1 LKAARIFAL
10 TTTAAIIVRPRAEPI
25 DTSQAIS
32 VSGAYQEEDHVM
44 PNDKIPEQSEIGIE
58 PTSAGLK
65 RRDLL
70 LSGSSLV
77 AASAL
82 SAVGLTSSA
91 QAQQPATAPATGQ
104 KPNIV
109 VVMGDDIGWFNIG
122 AYHQGIMAGKTPNL
136 DKLAAE
142 GMRFTDYYAEA
153 SCTAGRAN
161 FITGELPIRTGLTTV
176 GQAGSP
182 IGMPAEA
189 PTIATALKSM
199 GYATGQF
206 GKNHLGDLNQFLP
219 TVHGF
224 DEFFGY
230 LYHLDAMEDPAHRNY
245 PQDLVA
251 TVGPRN
257 MVHSYAT
264 DTDDTTEMPRWGK
277 IGKQRIEDAGP
288 LYPKR
293 METVDDEIRDNAFKF
308 LDKAKAANKPFFLWL
323 NPTRMHVVTHLSEK
337 YESMRNSENGWSIQE
352 AGMAQLDDDVG
363 LLMKK
368 LKDMG
373 VDDNTIV
380 VFTTDNGAENFTWPD
395 GGNTPFAG
403 GKGTAMEGGF
413 RVPALLRWPGKVP
426 AGKVEN
432 GIFSGMD
439 WFPTFVAVAGNPNI
453 TAELLKGKEMGG
465 QTYKVHLD
473 GYDQTALITGKGPST
488 RHEVLYFTE
497 GTLSAVRIDD
507 YKYRFT
513 DQPGGWLGGT
523 VKVDWP
529 ILTNIR
535 LDPFERM
542 NLPNGA
548 NGSLAFY
555 NWFAY
560 EFWRF
565 QFVQKEIG
573 KLAQTAIEY
582 PPMQKG
588 ASFNLEAV
596 KAQIEKAI
604 AAHAK

>member
-1 LKAARIFAL
+1 VKKERKMPVDTREQGPSISTATPPGNGTLSRRNILLAGTAMAA
-10 TTTAAIIVRPRAEPI
+10 T
-25 DTSQAIS
+25 
-32 VSGAYQEEDHVM
+32 
-44 PNDKIPEQSEIGIE
+44 
-58 PTSAGLK
+58 
-65 RRDLL
+65 
-70 LSGSSLV
+70 
-77 AASAL
+77 AL
-82 SAVGLTSSA
+82 SAPSVVEQA
-91 QAQQPATAPATGQ
+91 QAQQPAPAPAAGS

-109 VVMGDDIGWFNIG
+109 VIMGDDIGWFNIG

-182 IGMPAEA
+182 IGMPDEA
-189 PTIATALKSM
+189 PTIATVLKSM

-230 LYHLDAMEDPAHRNY
+230 LYHLDAMEDPSHRNY
-245 PQDLVA
+245 PKDLIA
-251 TVGPRN
+251 SVGPRN
-257 MVHSYAT
+257 MVHSWAT
-264 DTDDTTEMPRWGK
+264 DTDDPTVMPRWGK
-277 IGKQRIEDAGP
+277 VGKQKIEDAGT

-308 LDKAKAANKPFFLWL
+308 IDKAKADNKPFFLWL

-337 YESMRNSENGWSIQE
+337 YEAMRNSENGWSVQE

-368 LKDMG
+368 LKDIG

-439 WFPTFVAVAGNPNI
+439 WFPTFVTAAGNPNI
-453 TAELLKGKEMGG
+453 TNELLNGKEMGG
-465 QTYKVHLD
+465 RTYKVHLD
-473 GYDQTALITGKGPST
+473 GYDQTALITGKGPSA

-497 GTLSAVRIDD
+497 GTLSAMRIDD

-523 VKVDWP
+523 IKVDWP

-565 QFVQKEIG
+565 QFVQKEVG
-573 KLAQTAIEY
+573 KVAQSAIEY

>member
-1 LKAARIFAL
+1 VKKERKMPVDTREHGPSISAATPLGNGILSRRNILLAG
-10 TTTAAIIVRPRAEPI
+10 TA
-25 DTSQAIS
+25 
-32 VSGAYQEEDHVM
+32 M
-44 PNDKIPEQSEIGIE
+44 
-58 PTSAGLK
+58 
-65 RRDLL
+65 
-70 LSGSSLV
+70 
-77 AASAL
+77 AATAL
-82 SAVGLTSSA
+82 SAPSVVEQA
-91 QAQQPATAPATGQ
+91 RAQQPVPAAGS

-109 VVMGDDIGWFNIG
+109 VIMGDDIGWFNIG

-182 IGMPAEA
+182 IGMPDEA
-189 PTIATALKSM
+189 PTIATVLKSM

-230 LYHLDAMEDPAHRNY
+230 LYHLDAMEDPSHRNY
-245 PQDLVA
+245 PKDLIA
-251 TVGPRN
+251 SVGPRN
-257 MVHSYAT
+257 MVHSWAT
-264 DTDDTTEMPRWGK
+264 DTDDATVMPRWGK
-277 IGKQRIEDAGP
+277 VGKQKIEDAGT

-308 LDKAKAANKPFFLWL
+308 IDKAKADNKPFFLWL

-337 YESMRNSENGWSIQE
+337 YEAMRNSENGWSIQE

-368 LKDMG
+368 LKDIG

-439 WFPTFVAVAGNPNI
+439 WFPTFITAAGNPNI
-453 TAELLKGKEMGG
+453 TNELLKGKEMGG
-465 QTYKVHLD
+465 RTYKVHLD
-473 GYDQTALITGKGPST
+473 GYDQTALITGKGPSA

-497 GTLSAVRIDD
+497 GTLSAMRIDD

-523 VKVDWP
+523 IKVDWP

-565 QFVQKEIG
+565 QFVQNEVG
-573 KLAQTAIEY
+573 KVAQSAIEY